1 VSAPPEARRADA
13 EAGRDRPVVVLDHVA
28 KTYMTD
34 EGPVEAIADVSGEI
48 SEGRFVALIGASGSG
63 KTTLL
68 DIVAGLQRASSG
80 RVLVDGEEVRG
91 PRRELA
97 MVFQED
103 STLHWR
109 SVLEN
114 VAFGLEVAGTGGE
127 ERRRR
132 AAEMIRLVGLEG
144 FERQRPGQLS
154 GGMKQRVAIARALV
168 MRPRILLMDEPFGA
182 LDQQTR
188 TVVGGEL
195 LHIWEETR
203 PSILF
208 VTHDINEAVY
218 LADEVWVLSSRPARR
233 VAVVEIDLERPRDT
247 GTLRS
252 QRFHAL
258 TDRLWGLIAG
268 EADAAVREVR
278 P

>member
-1 VSAPPEARRADA
+1 VSSQPHVTGAGAIAAHA
-13 EAGRDRPVVVLDHVA
+13 EPVVVLDHVS

-34 EGPVEAIADVSGEI
+34 EGPVEAIADVSGTI
-48 SEGRFVALIGASGSG
+48 PEGRFVALIGASGSG

-68 DIVAGLQRASSG
+68 DIVAGLQRASGG
-80 RVLVDGEEVRG
+80 RVLVDGEEVRA

-109 SVLEN
+109 SVLDN
-114 VAFGLEVAGTGGE
+114 VAFGLEVAGMGAQ

-132 AAEMIRLVGLEG
+132 AAEMIRLVGLDG

-195 LHIWEETR
+195 LRIWEETR

-233 VAVVEIDLERPRDT
+233 KAVVEIDLQRPRGTD
-247 GTLRS
+247 TLRS

-258 TDRLWGLIAG
+258 TGELWGLIAD
-268 EADAAVREVR
+268 EAREAGA
-278 P
+278 